1 MAVFMPIENKEEIER
16 LIALT
21 AEKLRLPAGMVLKA
35 GVDDQLCTGMEL
47 RRGKARAQKSLKAAM
62 LSQERDVVYYHELT
76 FGVFISE
83 ISDDSKR
90 EYLARVFKGIEDTE
104 IRYWM
109 ELLEIFY
116 ACEGSIT
123 RTAEKMFIHKNTLQ
137 YQLKKLKSLTGY
149 DPRSISNAAIYQN
162 ALWFWRELL

>member
-1 MAVFMPIENKEEIER
+1 MKKKEEIER
-16 LIALT
+16 LIAQT
-21 AEKLRLPAGMVLKA
+21 AEKLKLPAGVTLKA
-35 GVDDQLCTGMEL
+35 GVDVQPSAGMEL
-47 RRGKARAQKSLKAAM
+47 RRGKERAQKSLKAAM

-83 ISDDSKR
+83 IPDESKR
-90 EYLARVFKGIEDTE
+90 EYLARVFKGITDTE
-104 IRYWM
+104 LQYWM

-137 YQLKKLKSLTGY
+137 YQLKKLKSVTGY

-162 ALWFWRELL
+162 ALWFWKELL